1 METSSHPD
9 TLLICLLCRAI
20 YTDAFF
26 LGHGRRIGDYTAIH
40 SLCDLWILILPSRQY
55 IIDVGLPRNT
65 QSYSPDQALS
75 DRHLLGT
82 DGHPSYTQAL

>member
-40 SLCDLWILILPSRQY
+40 SLCDLWILILPSR
-55 IIDVGLPRNT
+55 
-65 QSYSPDQALS
+65 
-75 DRHLLGT
+75 
-82 DGHPSYTQAL
+82 